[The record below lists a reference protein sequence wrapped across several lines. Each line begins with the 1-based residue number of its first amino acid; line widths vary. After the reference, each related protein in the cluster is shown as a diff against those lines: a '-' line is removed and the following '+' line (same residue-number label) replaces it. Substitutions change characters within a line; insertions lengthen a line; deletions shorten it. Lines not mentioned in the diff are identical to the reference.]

1 MVDPTE
7 ALRDCDASEAG
18 DIGALV
24 IGIEGFFGLDMD
36 GARGLPDL
44 IDAPFGTAE
53 MRDLLLTLVDFV
65 SVLERAP

>member
-1 MVDPTE
+1 M
-7 ALRDCDASEAG
+7 
-18 DIGALV
+18 GALV
-24 IGIEGFFGLDMD
+24 IGMEGFLGLDMD